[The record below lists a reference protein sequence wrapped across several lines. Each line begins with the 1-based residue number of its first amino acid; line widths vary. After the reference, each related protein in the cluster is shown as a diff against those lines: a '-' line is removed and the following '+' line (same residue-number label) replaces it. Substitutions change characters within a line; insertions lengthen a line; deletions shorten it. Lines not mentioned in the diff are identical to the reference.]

1 MNMIENLYNSIC
13 LEDLG
18 FQDAEKYSASPLTKL
33 EGIGLVRGCYI

>member
-18 FQDAEKYSASPLTKL
+18 FQDAEKCSASPLTKL
-33 EGIGLVRGCYI
+33 EGFAW